1 MENGAHLHTRRKIH
15 INQEN
20 KTAYLVKNLL
30 KQLARHQLSHHLLLN
45 NRQRLEILFACH
57 QFDQYM
63 KNTYKKGIQTV
74 VSHII
79 LSPIPTQI
87 TISILYTSLNRS
99 ILLIYLSCTFG
110 SLFWKYWYTFK
121 VISIQNA
128 SIQMK
133 HTHCTSIML
142 MNLVSF
148 KKLINV
154 FS

>member
-1 MENGAHLHTRRKIH
+1 MSQRILMLSARSLLDCSCSAPIQCSISWRTVPIYTQGEKYTSIRRTKLLIYVR
-15 INQEN
+15 IS
-20 KTAYLVKNLL
+20 L
-30 KQLARHQLSHHLLLN
+30 KQPVRHQLSHHLLLN

-74 VSHII
+74 MSHII

-87 TISILYTSLNRS
+87 KISILYTSLNSS

-121 VISIQNA
+121 VISI
-128 SIQMK
+128 
-133 HTHCTSIML
+133 
-142 MNLVSF
+142 
-148 KKLINV
+148 
-154 FS
+154 